1 MRTEGRF
8 PSWIRNGR
16 KKQGNAMEE
25 HARYQMTGSV
35 EELIFRNEKNGYTVA
50 ELAVGDELYTVIG
63 TMPGV
68 RVGETITVTG
78 VWTRHPNF
86 GEQFKA
92 DSVKRERPETAEA
105 ILKYLSSGAVKGVGA
120 KTAEKIV
127 ALFGAD
133 ALRVMEEE
141 PLRLCQIKGITRA
154 KAQSIST
161 ELQRDSGLR
170 EMMVSLGR
178 YGIHPNEAV
187 KIWKLYGSSYAS
199 RMQEDPYCLCEGG
212 IGIDFL
218 RADEIA
224 AMMDKPQEDL
234 HRVRAG
240 LLYVLRHNAG
250 NGHTCLPAQKL
261 TATAARLLGVEETLT
276 AVTLEELKNTQ
287 TVVSAVFAETEY
299 IYTMPLF
306 KAESYIAHRLRMHV
320 RYPAR
325 SISGIEN
332 HIRAVETRTGLSYAP
347 QQKEAI
353 REALGKGLLLLTGGP
368 GTGKTTT
375 LQAMISILKEK
386 GETVLLAAPTGRAA
400 KRMSELTGEEAK
412 TIHRLLQVEWDA
424 DDRPTFAKNEKNL
437 LECDALVIDELSMVD
452 VLLFESL
459 LRAVPLGC
467 RLILVGDQD
476 QLPSVGPGNIAGDLL
491 TAGILPTV
499 QLTEVFRQAMES
511 LIVTNAHRIVQGE
524 MPVLNVKDRDFFFL
538 PMRTAGGITE
548 LILELCEKRL
558 PGRYGFSPLW
568 DIQVLSPSR
577 KGDLGTQELNRRLQ
591 AVLNPASPEK
601 KEVQAGG
608 TLLREGD
615 KVIQIRNNYQQ
626 PWVRTD
632 GTSGEGVFN
641 GDIGVVLEI
650 DRRGGTVTVQMD
662 DKLVPYDFE
671 LLSELELAYALT
683 VHKSQGSEFSAVVMP
698 MYPGPKQL
706 AYRNLLYTA
715 ITRAKSL
722 LILAGQ
728 EQVVANMVE
737 NDRKTRRYTGLSYM
751 LCGGEGK

>member
-1 MRTEGRF
+1 M
-8 PSWIRNGR
+8 
-16 KKQGNAMEE
+16 
-25 HARYQMTGSV
+25 
-35 EELIFRNEKNGYTVA
+35 
-50 ELAVGDELYTVIG
+50 
-63 TMPGV
+63 
-68 RVGETITVTG
+68 
-78 VWTRHPNF
+78 
-86 GEQFKA
+86 
-92 DSVKRERPETAEA
+92 
-105 ILKYLSSGAVKGVGA
+105 
-120 KTAEKIV
+120 
-127 ALFGAD
+127 
-133 ALRVMEEE
+133 
-141 PLRLCQIKGITRA
+141 C
-154 KAQSIST
+154 
-161 ELQRDSGLR
+161 
-170 EMMVSLGR
+170 
-178 YGIHPNEAV
+178 
-187 KIWKLYGSSYAS
+187 
-199 RMQEDPYCLCEGG
+199 
-212 IGIDFL
+212 
-218 RADEIA
+218 
-224 AMMDKPQEDL
+224 
-234 HRVRAG
+234 AG

-524 MPVLNVKDRDFFFL
+524 MPVLNVKK
-538 PMRTAGGITE
+538 I
-548 LILELCEKRL
+548 
-558 PGRYGFSPLW
+558 
-568 DIQVLSPSR
+568 
-577 KGDLGTQELNRRLQ
+577 
-591 AVLNPASPEK
+591 
-601 KEVQAGG
+601 
-608 TLLREGD
+608 
-615 KVIQIRNNYQQ
+615 
-626 PWVRTD
+626 
-632 GTSGEGVFN
+632 GTSFSCPCV
-641 GDIGVVLEI
+641 
-650 DRRGGTVTVQMD
+650 RRA
-662 DKLVPYDFE
+662 E
-671 LLSELELAYALT
+671 S
-683 VHKSQGSEFSAVVMP
+683 
-698 MYPGPKQL
+698 
-706 AYRNLLYTA
+706 RN
-715 ITRAKSL
+715 
-722 LILAGQ
+722 
-728 EQVVANMVE
+728 
-737 NDRKTRRYTGLSYM
+737 
-751 LCGGEGK
+751 